1 MKAVAVHFFGD
12 IDGIVDSA
20 LAVDD
25 GIVAINGVSKNEG
38 VVGVGS
44 STSRT
49 SSASHY
55 SGIKAFATDAHKAH
69 HTEDKHQAQ

>member
-1 MKAVAVHFFGD
+1 VTK
-12 IDGIVDSA
+12 
-20 LAVDD
+20 
-25 GIVAINGVSKNEG
+25 NGVALHNG

-55 SGIKAFATDAHKAH
+55 SGLKAFATDAHKAH
-69 HTEDKHQAQ
+69 HREDKHRAQ